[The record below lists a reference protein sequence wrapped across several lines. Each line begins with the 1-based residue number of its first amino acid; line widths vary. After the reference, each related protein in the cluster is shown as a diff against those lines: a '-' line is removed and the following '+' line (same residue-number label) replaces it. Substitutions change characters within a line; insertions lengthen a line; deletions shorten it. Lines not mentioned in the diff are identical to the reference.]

1 MWVEPPSYRRRWW
14 RGYPQI
20 SCSTSATI
28 AGMIDTVG
36 VRELRQQASEL
47 IRRAEAGEEIIVAVS
62 GRPAARL
69 VPLEAPSRRWRRS
82 SDIAHIWDTPT
93 DTAWDVERRAD
104 QTVDQALADRWER
117 GEE

>member
-1 MWVEPPSYRRRWW
+1 MWVEPPSYRRRWR

-69 VPLEAPSRRWRRS
+69 VPLEAPRKLAQKMAQEQRHRT
-82 SDIAHIWDTPT
+82 HLGYT
-93 DTAWDVERRAD
+93 DRHGLGR
-104 QTVDQALADRWER
+104 
-117 GEE
+117 